1 MSTEMKKIFW
11 NKLLSVASLLVF
23 TAFEISAQ
31 MPTVPVTNA
40 AEDAPEDYTWW
51 YVLLLVLGAGLFGA
65 IYWWQKNKKA
75 EKAAVEKR
83 KIEQKNKAENS
94 WDMDS
99 LDADKELEWLRKNQ
113 NLMDRKRKKKT
124 LPPPSPVKKKSPA
137 KATRQ
142 SAKPTSKTVNQPL
155 ETEDEQNAEIVVPMP
170 VFSIQRL
177 ELARPFSQ
185 LPISNDESLMNAIEQ
200 ADEDY
205 QDEDEEIR
213 ELAIKILA
221 AFKTR
226 NSVEALTQFALYDLS
241 SGLRSK
247 AVAVL
252 TEFNHESVFEPILL
266 ACADPSR
273 EVRAA
278 AARGLFRLDFDRADA
293 WSRIAESGESGRMRQ
308 AARAALEADLVKRSF
323 ERLIHHDYKIAY
335 EAFALT
341 ALFIK
346 AGEMEVIF
354 DTLENHRDPNV
365 RRALLHVIKITK
377 DQAAVKG
384 LYSMLDQRD
393 LPLNIREEI
402 DKAIEEIGY
411 VTV

>member
-1 MSTEMKKIFW
+1 MKKTIW
-11 NKLLSVASLLVF
+11 KKLSTAVSLLLFV
-23 TAFEISAQ
+23 AFEIAAQ
-31 MPTVPVTNA
+31 MPSVPVTPV
-40 AEDAPEDYTWW
+40 EEEVPEDYTWW
-51 YVLLLVLGAGLFGA
+51 YIMLFLLAVGLAGA
-65 IYWWQKNKKA
+65 IYMVAKNKKA
-75 EKAAVEKR
+75 EKTAVEQK
-83 KIEQKNKAENS
+83 KINQKNKAENS
-94 WDMDS
+94 WEMDS

-113 NLMDRKRKKKT
+113 NLMDRKRRKKP
-124 LPPPSPVKKKSPA
+124 LPSAAKSTVKPKSKKQNAADSSGQEA
-137 KATRQ
+137 F
-142 SAKPTSKTVNQPL
+142 VI
-155 ETEDEQNAEIVVPMP
+155 EDEQNSDITVPLP

-177 ELARPFSQ
+177 ELARPFAP
-185 LPISNDESLMNAIEQ
+185 LPLSNDDSLMSAIEQ
-200 ADEDY
+200 SDEEF

-213 ELAIKILA
+213 ELAIKVLA
-221 AFKTR
+221 AFRTR

-252 TEFNHESVFEPILL
+252 TEFNHESVFEPLLL

-278 AARGLFRLDFDRADA
+278 AARGLFRLDFDRGDA
-293 WSRIAESGESGRMRQ
+293 WSRIAESGEVGRMRQ
-308 AARAALEADLVKRSF
+308 ASRAALEADLVKRSF
-323 ERLIHHDYKIAY
+323 ERLVHHDYKIAY

-341 ALFIK
+341 ALLVK
-346 AGEMEVIF
+346 AGETQVIF
-354 DTLENHRDPNV
+354 DTLENHKDQNV

-377 DQAAVKG
+377 DQAAVDG

-393 LPLNIREEI
+393 LPLDVREEI